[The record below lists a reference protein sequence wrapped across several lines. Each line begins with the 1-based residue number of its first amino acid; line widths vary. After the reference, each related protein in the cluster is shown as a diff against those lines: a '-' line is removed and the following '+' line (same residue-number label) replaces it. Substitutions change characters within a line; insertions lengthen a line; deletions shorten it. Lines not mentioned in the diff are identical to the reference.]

1 MSKPTWIKPLSEVLK
16 QTTQIKSFVSDKT
29 GNEYTTD
36 TIPELIVYSVSPAEE
51 TEDGKY
57 KYNIT
62 DVKNDLQ
69 YTIKTKNR
77 VDTNF
82 GKTLKFYNVR
92 GGALQNGLGWYAA
105 DSVELVQRSA

>member
-16 QTTQIKSFVSDKT
+16 QSTQIKSFVSDKT

-36 TIPELIVYSVSPAEE
+36 TTPELIVYSVSPAEE

-77 VDTNF
+77 VDTHF
-82 GKTLKFYNVR
+82 GITLKFYNVR

-105 DSVELVQRSA
+105 DSVAVVQRNA

>member
-16 QTTQIKSFVSDKT
+16 QSTQIKSFVSDKT

-57 KYNIT
+57 
-62 DVKNDLQ
+62 
-69 YTIKTKNR
+69 R
-77 VDTNF
+77 VDTHF
-82 GKTLKFYNVR
+82 GITLKFYNVR

-105 DSVELVQRSA
+105 DSVAVVQRNA

>member
-1 MSKPTWIKPLSEVLK
+1 MKTNWNRTLAEVLK
-16 QTTQIKSFVSDKT
+16 QETQQKVFVSDKT

-36 TIPELIVYSVSPAEE
+36 VIPELIVYSVSPAEE

>member
-16 QTTQIKSFVSDKT
+16 QSTQIKSFVSDKT

-62 DVKNDLQ
+62 
-69 YTIKTKNR
+69 KNR
-77 VDTNF
+77 VDTHF
-82 GKTLKFYNVR
+82 GITLKFYNVR

-105 DSVELVQRSA
+105 DSVAVVQRNA